1 MIRRVLWLVLS
12 CYVFAVVGKA
22 ADVPSASVYTKHST
36 VKIKKKPRPGV
47 TKQAAKTRAAKP
59 ILAAAK
65 PIQAKDQER
74 LIVTRSIPEV
84 DKAQEIDLSWV
95 LDPLVANADGGKKED
110 SAAIQGNLVVPEP
123 GYISAPYMQIELNG
137 HIVKT
142 ADTTVRLDIKI
153 DGKNH
158 TTSWPTDDIQ
168 AGKFKITLN
177 AEMSEGKL
185 PAYFPVSAIAFVTN
199 SSKRGAAMVSLE
211 KINIRVGKVRV
222 AATQ

>member
-1 MIRRVLWLVLS
+1 MIRRVLCLVLS
-12 CYVFAVVGKA
+12 CFVFAAIGKA
-22 ADVPSASVYTKHST
+22 ADMPSASVYAQHSV
-36 VKIKKKPRPGV
+36 VKIQKKQKPGV
-47 TKQAAKTRAAKP
+47 IKHKAKISAAKFR
-59 ILAAAK
+59 
-65 PIQAKDQER
+65 QAKDQEQ
-74 LIVTRSIPEV
+74 LIVTRSMPKV

-123 GYISAPYMQIELNG
+123 GYISAPYMQIVLNG

-158 TTSWPTDDIQ
+158 TTSWPADDIQ
-168 AGKFKITLN
+168 AGKFTITLN
-177 AEMSEGKL
+177 AEISEGKL

-211 KINIRVGKVRV
+211 KINIRIGKERV
-222 AATQ
+222 ATTQ

>member
-12 CYVFAVVGKA
+12 CFVFAVVGKA

-36 VKIKKKPRPGV
+36 VKIKKMPRPGV
-47 TKQAAKTRAAKP
+47 TKQAAKTRAARP
-59 ILAAAK
+59 L
-65 PIQAKDQER
+65 QVKDQER
-74 LIVTRSIPEV
+74 LIVTRSIPEL
-84 DKAQEIDLSWV
+84 DKAQEMDLSWV

-110 SAAIQGNLVVPEP
+110 SAAIQGNMVVPEP

-158 TTSWPTDDIQ
+158 TTSWAADDIQ

-177 AEMSEGKL
+177 AEMAEGNL

-211 KINIRVGKVRV
+211 KINIRVGKVSV